1 MFSGTF
7 EAVAALLAIG
17 VLGFWLIS
25 RRIVPANVLG
35 VLSRL
40 ALEVA
45 LPCLIFSRIITR
57 LDPATNPDWW
67 KMPLLWAAFTVCAGC
82 VTLVFLPLAARGTRR
97 EFGFALFYQNAT
109 FFPLVIIA
117 QMRGAGVPRL
127 VDLFLFTMFFSA
139 FLFNTY
145 PLVLHGHLRG
155 IDWRKTLHP
164 VLIVTASAVV
174 LKLTGLHTLVPAFLV
189 SSFEMVGQMAVP
201 LLMLIL
207 GGNIYVDFRRRGKFQ
222 WAEVTKFVLIKNFAF
237 PLVAVGALMLL
248 RPGPV
253 VATLIL
259 LESAVPPITS
269 VPILIDRVGGNRN
282 VASQFVVASFLCS
295 VISIP
300 LMLALLHW
308 TGLVG

>member
-1 MFSGTF
+1 
-7 EAVAALLAIG
+7 
-17 VLGFWLIS
+17 
-25 RRIVPANVLG
+25 
-35 VLSRL
+35 
-40 ALEVA
+40 
-45 LPCLIFSRIITR
+45 
-57 LDPATNPDWW
+57 
-67 KMPLLWAAFTVCAGC
+67 
-82 VTLVFLPLAARGTRR
+82 
-97 EFGFALFYQNAT
+97 
-109 FFPLVIIA
+109 
-117 QMRGAGVPRL
+117 
-127 VDLFLFTMFFSA
+127 
-139 FLFNTY
+139 
-145 PLVLHGHLRG
+145 
-155 IDWRKTLHP
+155 
-164 VLIVTASAVV
+164 VLIVTASAVA

-189 SSFEMVGQMAVP
+189 SSLEMVGQMAVP